1 MDSDTDWI
9 RTVAMALTDK
19 APAEWTDG
27 DLLRFRR
34 ELPQQVAAF
43 QRLVAL
49 HAAHRASGGPFDA
62 LRVTITRSDGSEL
75 NRLVEY

>member
-1 MDSDTDWI
+1 MRAFVLALANDGVDTDTHWI
-9 RTVAMALTDK
+9 ETVATVVAKK
-19 APAEWTDG
+19 APAEWTDD

-49 HAAHRASGGPFDA
+49 HAAHRADGGG
-62 LRVTITRSDGSEL
+62 RSTRSG
-75 NRLVEY
+75 